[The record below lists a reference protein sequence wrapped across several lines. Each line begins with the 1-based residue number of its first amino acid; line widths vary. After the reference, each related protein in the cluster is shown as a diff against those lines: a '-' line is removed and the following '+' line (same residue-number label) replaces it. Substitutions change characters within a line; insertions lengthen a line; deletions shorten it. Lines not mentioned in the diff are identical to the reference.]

1 MFDAAHD
8 EKKKAKVDEKKR
20 KEAKKR
26 RREEEEKKNSLL
38 NNIMNLMPGQGDE
51 AATSKV
57 AALAPKARTSPEP
70 VLEKRPR
77 KPGAKT
83 VRWTDQASA
92 RPLEMVREI
101 EIDPLERGKMIHN
114 YCLIYRIILLSISL
128 SNIFQPMS
136 ILLNSS
142 VNWSLTLSAKVHI
155 CNQILR

>member
-1 MFDAAHD
+1 MIGNMFDAAQD

-38 NNIMNLMPGQGDE
+38 NNIMNLMPGQADG
-51 AATSKV
+51 APTSKV
-57 AALAPKARTSPEP
+57 AALAPKTSTSPEP

-101 EIDPLERGKMIHN
+101 EIDPLERGKQMNI
-114 YCLIYRIILLSISL
+114 YCLDCFLIYISL
-128 SNIFQPMS
+128 SLINF
-136 ILLNSS
+136 
-142 VNWSLTLSAKVHI
+142 VNPSFSKREF
-155 CNQILR
+155 C